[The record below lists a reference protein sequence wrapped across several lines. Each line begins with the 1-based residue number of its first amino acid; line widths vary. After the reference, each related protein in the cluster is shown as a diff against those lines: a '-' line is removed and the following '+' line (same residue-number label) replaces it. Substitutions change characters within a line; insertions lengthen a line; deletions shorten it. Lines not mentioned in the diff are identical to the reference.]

1 MNNYGRILKLA
12 LVIIFMTAGV
22 QVRAGWTSESVNMIV
37 GESRTLTLPYSVRS
51 LRINGGGFY
60 AASPEY
66 VDIEYSSMT
75 SVRVIAKKALSTP
88 VIVRYDY
95 SYLVLR
101 DGKYVYGGTG
111 AHDFKITVSG
121 SPDDSSGGG
130 SSSGS
135 GSGSGGTTGGGSSSG
150 GGSDSGGSSSGSGSG
165 SGGTT
170 GGGSS
175 SGSGSGSGGTTGGGS
190 SSGSVQGPTS
200 ISIPSS
206 LMVEM
211 GENKS
216 LKVTVSPIGLDPAL
230 SWRSSNTNVASVTNE
245 GIVKGVDA
253 GTATITVTASNGKY
267 STCKVTVTRPALK
280 KISVPETVKII
291 KGYSSALEVTP
302 VPLDA
307 TFTGSW
313 ESSNSEVASI
323 TANGQISAKEIGS
336 ATVTYTTAEGFKATC
351 VVSVIEAP
359 EDLDK
364 NGLSS
369 ALSRINS
376 LIGKTINV
384 TF

>member
-22 QVRAGWTSESVNMIV
+22 QVRAGWTSESVNMRV
-37 GESRTLTLPYSVRS
+37 GESRTLYLPSSVTS
-51 LRINGGGFY
+51 LRIKDGGFY

-75 SVRVIAKKALSTP
+75 SVRVIAKKALSSP

-95 SYLVLR
+95 AYLVLR

-150 GGSDSGGSSSGSGSG
+150 GGSGS
-165 SGGTT
+165 
-170 GGGSS
+170 GGSS

-307 TFTGSW
+307 TFAGSW

-323 TANGQISAKEIGS
+323 TANGQITAKEIGS
-336 ATVTYTTAEGFKATC
+336 ATVTYTTTEGFKAEC
-351 VVSVIEAP
+351 VVYVLEAP

>member
-1 MNNYGRILKLA
+1 MKLA

-22 QVRAGWTSESVNMIV
+22 QVRAGWTSESVNMRV
-37 GESRTLTLPYSVRS
+37 GESRTLTLPYSVTS

-66 VDIEYSSMT
+66 VDIEYSST
-75 SVRVIAKKALSTP
+75 TYVRVIAKKALSTP

-135 GSGSGGTTGGGSSSG
+135 GSGSGG
-150 GGSDSGGSSSGSGSG
+150 SGS
-165 SGGTT
+165 
-170 GGGSS
+170 GGSS

-216 LKVTVSPIGLDPAL
+216 LKVTVSPIGLDPVL

>member
-12 LVIIFMTAGV
+12 LVIIFMIAGV
-22 QVRAGWTSESVNMIV
+22 QVRAGWTSESVNMRV
-37 GESRTLTLPYSVRS
+37 GESRTLYLPYSVTS

-66 VDIEYSSMT
+66 VDIEYSST
-75 SVRVIAKKALSTP
+75 TYVRVIAKKALSSP

-150 GGSDSGGSSSGSGSG
+150 GGS
-165 SGGTT
+165 
-170 GGGSS
+170 
-175 SGSGSGSGGTTGGGS
+175 GSGGTTGGGS

-211 GENKS
+211 GKNKS
-216 LKVTVSPIGLDPAL
+216 LKVTVSPIGLDPVL

-280 KISVPETVKII
+280 KISVPKTVKII

-336 ATVTYTTAEGFKATC
+336 ATVIYTTAEGFKATC

>member
-22 QVRAGWTSESVNMIV
+22 QVRAGWTSESVNMRV
-37 GESRTLTLPYSVRS
+37 GESRTLTLPYSVTS

-66 VDIEYSSMT
+66 VDIEYSST
-75 SVRVIAKKALSTP
+75 TYVRVIAKKALSTP

-135 GSGSGGTTGGGSSSG
+135 GSGSGG
-150 GGSDSGGSSSGSGSG
+150 SGS
-165 SGGTT
+165 
-170 GGGSS
+170 GGSS

-216 LKVTVSPIGLDPAL
+216 LKVTVSPIGLDPVL

>member
-1 MNNYGRILKLA
+1 MKLA

-22 QVRAGWTSESVNMIV
+22 QVRAGWTSESVNMRV
-37 GESRTLTLPYSVRS
+37 GESRTLYLPSSVTS
-51 LRINGGGFY
+51 LRIKDGGFY

-75 SVRVIAKKALSTP
+75 SVRVIAKKALSSP

-95 SYLVLR
+95 AYLVLR

-135 GSGSGGTTGGGSSSG
+135 GSGSGG
-150 GGSDSGGSSSGSGSG
+150 SGS
-165 SGGTT
+165 
-170 GGGSS
+170 GGSS

-216 LKVTVSPIGLDPAL
+216 LKVTVSPIGLDPVL

>member
-22 QVRAGWTSESVNMIV
+22 QVRAGWTSESVNMRV
-37 GESRTLTLPYSVRS
+37 GESRTLYLPSSVTS
-51 LRINGGGFY
+51 LRIKDGGFY

-75 SVRVIAKKALSTP
+75 SVRVIAKKALSSP

-95 SYLVLR
+95 AYLVLR

-135 GSGSGGTTGGGSSSG
+135 GSGSGG
-150 GGSDSGGSSSGSGSG
+150 SGS
-165 SGGTT
+165 
-170 GGGSS
+170 GGSS

-216 LKVTVSPIGLDPAL
+216 LKVTVSPIGLDPVL

>member
-1 MNNYGRILKLA
+1 MKLA

-22 QVRAGWTSESVNMIV
+22 QVRAGWTSESVNMRV
-37 GESRTLTLPYSVRS
+37 GESRTLYLPSSVTS
-51 LRINGGGFY
+51 LRIKDGGFY

-75 SVRVIAKKALSTP
+75 SVRVIAKKALSSP

-95 SYLVLR
+95 AYLVLR

-135 GSGSGGTTGGGSSSG
+135 GSGSGGSG
-150 GGSDSGGSSSGSGSG
+150 SGGSSSGSGSG
-165 SGGTT
+165 SSGTT
-170 GGGSS
+170 G
-175 SGSGSGSGGTTGGGS
+175 GGTTGGGS

-336 ATVTYTTAEGFKATC
+336 ATVTYTTTEGFKATC

>member
-22 QVRAGWTSESVNMIV
+22 QVRAGWTSESVNMRV
-37 GESRTLTLPYSVRS
+37 GESRTLYLPSSVTS
-51 LRINGGGFY
+51 LRIKDGGFY

-75 SVRVIAKKALSTP
+75 SVRVIAKKALSSP

-95 SYLVLR
+95 AYLVLR

-135 GSGSGGTTGGGSSSG
+135 GSGSGGSG
-150 GGSDSGGSSSGSGSG
+150 SGGSSSGSGSG
-165 SGGTT
+165 SSGTT
-170 GGGSS
+170 G
-175 SGSGSGSGGTTGGGS
+175 GGTTGGGS

-336 ATVTYTTAEGFKATC
+336 ATVTYTTTEGFKATC

>member
-22 QVRAGWTSESVNMIV
+22 QVRAGWTSESVNMRV
-37 GESRTLTLPYSVRS
+37 GESRTLYLPYSVTS

-66 VDIEYSSMT
+66 VDIEYSSAT
-75 SVRVIAKKALSTP
+75 YVRVIAKKALSSP

-121 SPDDSSGGG
+121 SPDDSS
-130 SSSGS
+130 
-135 GSGSGGTTGGGSSSG
+135 
-150 GGSDSGGSSSGSGSG
+150 
-165 SGGTT
+165 

-369 ALSRINS
+369 ALSRINN
-376 LIGKTINV
+376 LIGKTINI